1 MTVLIAGSGIGGLTL
16 ALSLHQIGV
25 AAKVFE
31 SVSELKPLGVGINV
45 LPHAVR
51 ELIELGLFDQL
62 DASGVRTG
70 ELAYFSKHGKPIWRE
85 PRGMEAGYKWP
96 QFSIHRGTLQQIL
109 LDAAIER
116 LGPENILTS
125 HHLSDWS
132 ETSDG
137 VRANFIDKATGRTAA
152 RSHDGAL
159 LIAADGIHSAVREKL
174 YPLEGPPIWNGR
186 ILWRG
191 ITASD
196 AFLSGRTMIMA
207 GHQILKFVCYPI
219 SREADAAGK
228 FPINWVAERHMPP
241 TYQWRREDYNRTARL
256 EEFLPWFADWR
267 FDWLDVP
274 GLIRNCP
281 RAYEYPLV
289 DRDPIPQWTFGLT
302 TLMGDAA
309 HPMYPIG
316 SNGASQAILDA
327 RVLTREILA
336 QGPTHAALVAYEAE
350 RRPATSDLVML
361 NRRNGPEQVMQLVE
375 ERAPDGYD
383 VVTDVLSL
391 QELEE
396 IAANYKRV
404 AGFQVE
410 GLNAKPPIVTM
421 PAPGKLSSAR

>member
-1 MTVLIAGSGIGGLTL
+1 MTVLIAGGGIGGLTL
-16 ALSLHQIGV
+16 ALSLHQIGIP
-25 AAKVFE
+25 AKVFE

-51 ELIELGLFDQL
+51 ELIELGLLEQL
-62 DASGVRTG
+62 DASGVRTK
-70 ELAYFSKHGKPIWRE
+70 ELAYFSKHGRPIWSE
-85 PRGMEAGYKWP
+85 PRGLEAGYKWP

-109 LDAAIER
+109 LDAATER
-116 LGPENILTS
+116 LGPANILTS
-125 HHLSDWS
+125 HHLNGWT
-132 ETSDG
+132 ETADDI
-137 VRANFIDKATGRTAA
+137 RADFIDRATGKPVG
-152 RSHDGAL
+152 SYEGAL

-174 YPLEGPPIWNGR
+174 YPQEGPPIWNGR

-207 GHQILKFVCYPI
+207 GHEILKFVCYPI
-219 SREADAAGK
+219 SKQPDAAGK
-228 FPINWVAERHMPP
+228 FDINWIAERHMPP
-241 TYQWRREDYNRTARL
+241 SYQWCREDYNRAAKL
-256 EEFLPWFADWR
+256 EEFLPWFKDWK

-274 GLIRNCP
+274 GLIRNCTH
-281 RAYEYPLV
+281 AYEYPLV
-289 DRDPIPQWTFGLT
+289 DRDPVARWTFGLT

-327 RVLTREILA
+327 RVITREILA
-336 QGPTHAALVAYEAE
+336 HGPTHAALVAYEAE
-350 RRPATSDLVML
+350 RRPATTDLVML

-375 ERAPDGYD
+375 ERAPDGYN
-383 VVTDVLSL
+383 VVTDVLS
-391 QELEE
+391 QKELED

-410 GLNAKPPIVTM
+410 TLNAKPPIVTM
-421 PAPGKLSSAR
+421 PTGGRLSSAR

>member
-1 MTVLIAGSGIGGLTL
+1 MTVLIAGGGIGGLTL

-31 SVSELKPLGVGINV
+31 SVPELKPLGVGINV

-51 ELIELGLFDQL
+51 ELIELGLLDRL
-62 DASGVRTG
+62 DAAGVRTR
-70 ELAYFSKHGKPIWRE
+70 ELAYFSKHGKPIWSE
-85 PRGMEAGYKWP
+85 PRGIEAGYTWP

-109 LDAAIER
+109 LDAATER
-116 LGPENILTS
+116 LGTDNILTS
-125 HHLSDWS
+125 HHLSGWS
-132 ETSDG
+132 ETPDG
-137 VRANFIDKATGRTAA
+137 VRADFIDKATGRPAG
-152 RSHDGAL
+152 RHDGTL

-174 YPLEGPPIWNGR
+174 YPGEGPPIWNGR

-191 ITASD
+191 ITLSD

-207 GHQILKFVCYPI
+207 GHETLKFVCYPI
-219 SREADAAGK
+219 SKQADADGK
-228 FPINWVAERHMPP
+228 FLINWIAERHMPP
-241 TYQWRREDYNRTARL
+241 TYQWRREDYNRAARP
-256 EEFLPWFADWR
+256 EEFLPWFKDWK

-274 GLIRNCP
+274 GLIRNGLH
-281 RAYEYPLV
+281 AYEYPLV
-289 DRDPIPQWTFGLT
+289 DRDPLPRWTFGLT
-302 TLMGDAA
+302 TLLGDAA

-336 QGPTHAALVAYEAE
+336 HGPTHAALAAYEAE

-391 QELEE
+391 QELED

-410 GLNAKPPIVTM
+410 GLNAKPPIVQ
-421 PAPGKLSSAR
+421 AHAR